1 MIPFLALVLKDLKLF
16 FNNRRAVIVGLVVPI
31 LLASFFGYLFG
42 GQGGNAETSRVPVLV
57 IDQDGSD
64 ISRGLIVQLSGDKN
78 LDVKASTLDAAREA
92 VRKGKATAAIV
103 IPKNFG
109 RDAGHALFTGSGE
122 TGSSETGE
130 NKPELGVLYDP
141 SHHVELGMVKGIL
154 SGAVM
159 QSVSKEMFSGRSGRE
174 MVDESLAQV
183 ENNPRLP
190 AEDRKVLGDLLG
202 GVKEFNE
209 RQDERRDRAGASGQT
224 QLSGGLT
231 MPYQTREEAI
241 TSGHDVAYNGYAH
254 SFGGMAIQFILFMGL
269 DAGIALLML
278 RQSGLWQRLRAAPLS
293 RSTLLGSRAVSAS
306 LMSGFILA
314 VLFSFAR
321 VVFGVR
327 ILGSFAGFV
336 GVCAAFSLMTAAFGL
351 MVAALGETVEATR
364 GYAIMAT
371 LIMVML
377 GGAWVPTFVFPR
389 WLRTL
394 TVVVPTRWAM
404 DGLDGMTWRGLG
416 FSSALAPMAVLL
428 LFTLLFGVVAV
439 TRFRWRTEG

>member
-1 MIPFLALVLKDLKLF
+1 MIPFMALVRKDLRLF
-16 FNNRRAVIVGLVVPI
+16 FNDRRAVIVGMLVPI
-31 LLASFFGYLFG
+31 VLAAFFGYLFG
-42 GQGGNAETSRVPVLV
+42 GRRGNAEASKVAVLV

-64 ISRGLIVQLSGDKN
+64 ISRGLMTQLATDKT
-78 LDVKASTLDAAREA
+78 LDVKPSTLDAAREA

-109 RDAGHALFTGSGE
+109 RDAGHALFTGAS
-122 TGSSETGE
+122 
-130 NKPELGVLYDP
+130 KPELGMLYDP

-159 QSVSKEMFSGRSGRE
+159 QTVSKEMFTGSSGRD
-174 MVDESLAQV
+174 MVNESLAQV
-183 ENNPRLP
+183 ENNPQLP
-190 AEDRKVLGDLLG
+190 AADRKALRDLLG
-202 GVKEFNE
+202 GVRELNE
-209 RQDERRDRAGASGQT
+209 RQNEQRGREGASGQAPV
-224 QLSGGLT
+224 SGGLT
-231 MPYQTREEAI
+231 MPYETREEAI
-241 TSGHDVAYNGYAH
+241 TSGKNVEYNGYAH
-254 SFGGMAIQFILFMGL
+254 SFGGMGIQFILFMGL
-269 DAGIALLML
+269 DVGISLLIL

-293 RSTLLGSRAVSAS
+293 RTTLLGSRTVSAA
-306 LMSGFILA
+306 LIAGFILL

-364 GYAIMAT
+364 GYSIMAT
-371 LIMVML
+371 LFMVML
-377 GGAWVPTFVFPR
+377 GGAWVPTFIFPK
-389 WLRTL
+389 WLQKL

-416 FSSALAPMAVLL
+416 FSSAIAPIAVLL

-439 TRFRWRTEG
+439 MRFGWRTEG

>member
-1 MIPFLALVLKDLKLF
+1 MIPFLALVRKDLKLF

-42 GQGGNAETSRVPVLV
+42 GQGGNAETSKVPVLV

-64 ISRGLIVQLSGDKN
+64 ISRGLVTQLSGDKN

-109 RDAGHALFTGSGE
+109 RDAGRALFTGSSE

-130 NKPELGVLYDP
+130 KKPELGVLYDP

-202 GVKEFNE
+202 GVKAFNE
-209 RQDERRDRAGASGQT
+209 RQDERRNRAGASGQT
-224 QLSGGLT
+224 LSGGLT

-364 GYAIMAT
+364 GYSIMAT

-377 GGAWVPTFVFPR
+377 GGAWVPTFVFPK

>member
-1 MIPFLALVLKDLKLF
+1 MIPFLALVRKDLKLF

-42 GQGGNAETSRVPVLV
+42 GQGGNAETSKVSVLV

-78 LDVKASTLDAAREA
+78 LDVKVSTLDAAREA

-109 RDAGHALFTGSGE
+109 RDAGRALFTGSSE

-130 NKPELGVLYDP
+130 KKPELGVLYDP

-174 MVDESLAQV
+174 MAEESLAQV
-183 ENNPRLP
+183 QNNPRLS

-209 RQDERRDRAGASGQT
+209 RQDRAGASGQT

-293 RSTLLGSRAVSAS
+293 RSMLLGSRAVSAS

-377 GGAWVPTFVFPR
+377 GGAWVPTFVFPK

-439 TRFRWRTEG
+439 TRFRWRTEA